1 MKVAML
7 LENNPYP
14 QDVRVRNEAESLA
27 AAGHEVTVIAPR
39 SAGQPA
45 VEVIGEVTVRR
56 YRLPVSSGGI
66 AAFLLEYAVA
76 HAQLFLRGLR
86 ELVRGAEVIH
96 LHNPPDTLFPIGLV
110 ARATGRKVVFDHHDL
125 FPDLFAEKFGSSRLV
140 SLAQA
145 SQRASLGTATAVLFT
160 NRSQAENALAR
171 GLRPERLSIV
181 RNGPRRA
188 TLGEASQPRQGEL
201 DDPNLVFVGEL
212 ASHDGVLALP
222 ELMAKPGL
230 ERATLT
236 LVGDGPRR
244 SELSAAFSEM
254 DMSDRIAFTGQVEHR
269 LVPALI
275 SAADI
280 CIDPAPCSD
289 LNHRSTMI
297 KVTEYLAARRP
308 VVAFG
313 LTETRRTAEDAALY
327 APCGDLDAFADLIVR
342 LARTP
347 ALRREL
353 AERAIERADGLVWER
368 SEVELLGAYERL

>member
-27 AAGHEVTVIAPR
+27 AAGHQVTVIAPR

-45 VEVIGEVTVRR
+45 VEAVGEVTVRR
-56 YRLPVSSGGI
+56 YRLPVASGGI
-66 AAFLLEYAVA
+66 AGFLLEYTVA

-140 SLAQA
+140 ALAEA

-160 NRSQAENALAR
+160 NRSQAENALAQ
-171 GLRPERLSIV
+171 GLQPERLSIV

-188 TLGEASQPRQGEL
+188 TLAQASRPRQGEL
-201 DDPNLVFVGEL
+201 NDPNLVFVGEL

-236 LVGDGPRR
+236 LVGDGPERR
-244 SELSAAFSEM
+244 ELAADFSRRG
-254 DMSDRIAFTGQVEHR
+254 MSDRVEFTGQVEHR

-275 SAADI
+275 AAADI
-280 CIDPAPCSD
+280 CIDPAPCSE

-297 KVTEYLAARRP
+297 KVTEYLAAGRP

-327 APCGDLDAFADLIVR
+327 AGCGDLDEFAGLIVL
-342 LARTP
+342 LAREP

-353 AERAIERADGLVWER
+353 AERAVERADGLVWER

>member
-39 SAGQPA
+39 SGGQA
-45 VEVIGEVTVRR
+45 TVEKVGEVTVRR
-56 YRLPVSSGGI
+56 YRLPVASGGI
-66 AAFLLEYAVA
+66 AGFLLEYAVA
-76 HAQLFLRGLR
+76 HAQLFWRGLR

-96 LHNPPDTLFPIGLV
+96 LHNPPDTLFPIGLL

-125 FPDLFAEKFGSSRLV
+125 FPDLFAEKFGSTRLV

-160 NRSQAENALAR
+160 NRSQAENALAQ

-188 TLGEASQPRQGEL
+188 TLREASRAREGEL
-201 DDPNLVFVGEL
+201 DDPRLVFVGEL

-222 ELMAKPGL
+222 ELLAKPGL

-236 LVGDGPRR
+236 LVGDGPERR
-244 SELSAAFSEM
+244 ELAAAFSRRG
-254 DMSDRIAFTGQVEHR
+254 MSDRVEFTGHVEHR

-275 SAADI
+275 AAADI
-280 CIDPAPCSD
+280 CIDPAPCSE

-297 KVTEYLAARRP
+297 KVTEYLAAGRP

-327 APCGDLDAFADLIVR
+327 AGCGDLDEFAGLIAL
-342 LARTP
+342 LAREP

-353 AERAIERADGLVWER
+353 SDRAVERADGLVWER